1 MDLYL
6 PEHRKRRLGLARTTP
21 AGAIAT
27 EVTGGSSSAIAQ
39 VEAALERAAAASDL
53 NIFTRLDPTGARE
66 RAASIDER
74 LARGE
79 AIGPLA
85 GVPFVVK
92 DLIDQAG
99 LPNTCGGG
107 FAPFTPEAD
116 APCVARL
123 EAAGAI
129 PIGRVG
135 LHEFAFG
142 FSSEN
147 AWFGPVHNP
156 LNPALSPGGS
166 SGGSAAAVA
175 AGIVPLALG
184 TDTGGSVRVPAALC
198 GLVGLKVTHGRGS
211 LRGVYP
217 LAPGLDT
224 VGALAANVDD
234 VELAYLTIAAHD
246 PRDPISVDRPLGEPV
261 PPSRLDGLRFA
272 VPHPWMDTG
281 FEPRIESTFEELLTR
296 LSDLG
301 ATIDHVT
308 IEEAAPP
315 GLGLASAYF
324 EIAPIHRARYLA
336 DPESYGPDV
345 RQRIKDALA
354 ITEDE
359 YAAALVWRE
368 QLRSGLERCLADHDA
383 IITPTTAAVT
393 KVIGEDTIELTSGP
407 TFYRSPLSHFSA
419 PVNNAGLP
427 ALALPVLDSGVP
439 PLSLQLIGPAW
450 SESRL
455 LAIGKGLESADA
467 A

>member
-1 MDLYL
+1 LVTS
-6 PEHRKRRLGLARTTP
+6 KSAR
-21 AGAIAT
+21 AIAA
-27 EVTGGSSSAIAQ
+27 EVAGGITSAVAH
-39 VEAALERAAAASDL
+39 VEAALERSAATSDL
-53 NIFTRLDPTGARE
+53 NIFTRLDPAGARD

-74 LARGE
+74 RGRGDSV
-79 AIGPLA
+79 GPLA

-107 FAPFTPEAD
+107 FAPVTPAAD

-147 AWFGPVHNP
+147 HWFGPVHNP
-156 LNPALSPGGS
+156 MNPALSPGGS

-217 LAPGLDT
+217 LASGLDT
-224 VGALAANVDD
+224 VGPLAANVADA
-234 VELAYLTIAAHD
+234 ELAYLTIAAHD
-246 PRDPISVDRPLGEPV
+246 PDDPISIDRPLDEPIA
-261 PPSRLDGLRFA
+261 PRQLETMRFA
-272 VPHPWMDTG
+272 VPHPWVDTG
-281 FEPRIESTFEELLTR
+281 FEPRIETAFVDLLAK
-296 LSDLG
+296 LSDHG
-301 ATIDHVT
+301 ATIDHVSIPET
-308 IEEAAPP
+308 APP
-315 GLGLASAYF
+315 GMGLASAYF
-324 EIAPIHRARYLA
+324 EIADVHRARYVA

-345 RQRIKDALA
+345 RQRIGEALEV
-354 ITEDE
+354 TEDE
-359 YAAALVWRE
+359 YAAALVWRQ
-368 QLRSGLERCLADHDA
+368 QLRAGLEGCLESYDA
-383 IITPTTAAVT
+383 IVTPTTAAAT
-393 KVIGEDTIELTSGP
+393 KVIGEDTIELSTGP
-407 TFYRSPLSHFSA
+407 AFYRGPLSYFSA

-427 ALALPVLDSGVP
+427 ALALPIPDSGVP

-455 LAIGKGLESADA
+455 LAIGKGLETVLVG
-467 A
+467 

>member
-1 MDLYL
+1 MAVAHPSAWD
-6 PEHRKRRLGLARTTP
+6 
-21 AGAIAT
+21 IAAD
-27 EVTGGSSSAIAQ
+27 VAAGGSSAVSH
-39 VEAALERAAAASDL
+39 VEAALTRAEETTDL
-53 NIFTRLDPTGARE
+53 NIFTRLDPAGARE
-66 RAASIDER
+66 RAAAIDER
-74 LARGE
+74 MARGDR
-79 AIGPLA
+79 AGPLA

-107 FAPFTPEAD
+107 FAPFTPAAD

-123 EAAGAI
+123 EAAGAV

-147 AWFGPVHNP
+147 HWFGPVHNP
-156 LNPALSPGGS
+156 LDPRLSPGGS

-224 VGALAANVDD
+224 VGPLAGKVADA
-234 VELAYLTIAAHD
+234 ELAYLTIAAHD
-246 PRDPISVDRPLGEPV
+246 PQDPLSIDQALEPRRP
-261 PPSRLDGLRFA
+261 PPPLDELRFA

-281 FEPRIESTFEELLTR
+281 FEPRIAAEFEKLLVT
-296 LSDLG
+296 LGDLG
-301 ATIDHVT
+301 VTVEHVEIPET
-308 IEEAAPP
+308 APS
-315 GLGLASAYF
+315 GMGLASAYF
-324 EIAPIHRARYLA
+324 EVAPIHRARFLA

-345 RQRIKDALA
+345 RQRIHEALA
-354 ITEDE
+354 VTEED
-359 YAAALVWRE
+359 YAAALEWRE
-368 QLRSGLERCLADHDA
+368 ELRRGLEACLVEYDA
-383 IITPTTAAVT
+383 VVTPTAAAVT
-393 KVIGEDTIELTSGP
+393 KVIGEDIIELTTGP

-427 ALALPVLDSGVP
+427 ALALPVAGSGTP
-439 PLSLQLIGPAW
+439 PLSLQLIGTAW
-450 SESRL
+450 SEAHL
-455 LAIGKGLESADA
+455 LAIGTSLESAGVS
-467 A
+467 